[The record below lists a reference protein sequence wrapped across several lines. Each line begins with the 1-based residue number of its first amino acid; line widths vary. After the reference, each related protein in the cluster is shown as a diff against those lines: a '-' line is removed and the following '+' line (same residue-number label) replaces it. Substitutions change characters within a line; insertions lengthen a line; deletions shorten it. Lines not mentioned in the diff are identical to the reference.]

1 MEIYIDGS
9 YSNIRFSSAHFIP
22 GDWKCSRIHGHDYS
36 ISVKITG
43 SLGDKTYFLD
53 FSKAKSKLK
62 EIADYLDHMVLI
74 PEKRRGIIIGRN
86 GSNVNVGLEGKTYS
100 FPAEE
105 CRIVPVQDTTAECL
119 SEFILQKFV
128 ESLEQSVERVELEV
142 HEGPGQYA
150 KSTWKNES
158 S

>member
-1 MEIYIDGS
+1 VEIYIDGS
-9 YSNIRFSSAHFIP
+9 YLNIRFSSAHFIP

-36 ISVKITG
+36 ISVRITG
-43 SLGDKTYFLD
+43 SMGDKTYFLD

-62 EIADYLDHMVLI
+62 EIADYLDHIVLI
-74 PEKRRGIIIGRN
+74 PEKRRGISIKRK
-86 GSNVNVGLEGKTYS
+86 GSNLNVGLGGKTYS
-100 FPAEE
+100 FPNDE
-105 CRIVPVQDTTAECL
+105 CRIVPVKDTTAECL
-119 SEFILQKFV
+119 SEYILQRFV
-128 ESLEQSVERVELEV
+128 ESLEQSVERVEIEV